1 MYFVDGFV
9 YGGEPKGI
17 IRVEKVKPL
26 PDQMMLLTF
35 NNHEQRL
42 FDATILNGPAFEPLS
57 KAEVFNNP
65 EIDHGVVTWNEGQ
78 IDCAPEYMYEHSY
91 EYALV

>member
-1 MYFVDGFV
+1 MYFFDGFV
-9 YGGEPKGI
+9 YGGEPKGA
-17 IRVEKVKPL
+17 IRVGKVKPL

-42 FDATILNGPAFEPLS
+42 FDATILNGPAFEALS
-57 KAEVFNNP
+57 KTEVFNNP
-65 EIDHGVVTWNEGQ
+65 EIDYGVVTWNEGQ

>member
-1 MYFVDGFV
+1 VYFFDGFV

-57 KAEVFNNP
+57 KQRCS
-65 EIDHGVVTWNEGQ
+65 ITLKS
-78 IDCAPEYMYEHSY
+78 IM
-91 EYALV
+91 ALLPGMKGRLIVHQSICMSTVMNMH